1 MVKSNSVGSAL
12 GFLADSGS
20 DARGSHWAMASQI
33 AHRLAA
39 ERAQTGLPSGICAG
53 TYYHGKAPG
62 EHGDRTTGPLTLPGR
77 HATRNANWVLLLLIT
92 FTCFR
97 VACAPLALLGCVRL
111 YLQVGVVPMMKRSIN
126 ARERTAIASR

>member
-1 MVKSNSVGSAL
+1 MSTASTSDCSSVSTPAAPLMVKSNSVGSAL

-39 ERAQTGLPSGICAG
+39 ERAQTGLPSCICAG

-62 EHGDRTTGPLTLPGR
+62 EHGDRTRHHENAPRDPSHPDFELSHLDFELSYPENAPFMPGMV
-77 HATRNANWVLLLLIT
+77 NSVCL
-92 FTCFR
+92 
-97 VACAPLALLGCVRL
+97 
-111 YLQVGVVPMMKRSIN
+111 
-126 ARERTAIASR
+126 